1 MAHALLPYLLLVE
14 DNPGDARLTQAMFD
28 EAPGAA
34 STLAC
39 VTTATAAQQ
48 WLDTHPGCVA
58 ILLDL
63 GLPDCQGLEAV
74 DLLKAHT
81 GDVPIVVLTGIDND
95 QLGLAAVVA
104 GAQDYLVKGS
114 FDAALLRRSLSYAV
128 QRKQVERALVER
140 ALHDELTGLPSRRL
154 LVDRIGSAQRRCAR
168 DALQGALLFL
178 DLDRFKQVNDQ
189 YGHATGDAVLR
200 EVARRLAAVLRA
212 SDTLAR
218 VGGDE
223 FVVLLPSVTGP
234 LDAEGVGQKLIE
246 AVLALDSVDGCDVAF
261 DASVGIT
268 LFQAEGMDADV
279 LLHRADAA
287 MYAAK
292 QAGGGRTWVL

>member
-1 MAHALLPYLLLVE
+1 MANASVPYILLVE
-14 DNPGDARLTQAMFD
+14 DNPGDARLTRAMFD

-34 STLAC
+34 SPLAC
-39 VTTATAAQQ
+39 VASAAGAQQ
-48 WLDTHPGCVA
+48 WLDTHPGCIA

-74 DLLKAHT
+74 GLVKAHAD
-81 GDVPIVVLTGIDND
+81 DVPIVVLTGLDND

-140 ALHDELTGLPSRRL
+140 TLHDELTGLPSRRL
-154 LVDRIGSAQRRCAR
+154 LVDRIGSAQRRCVR
-168 DALQGALLFL
+168 DAQQGALLFL

-189 YGHATGDAVLR
+189 FGHATGDAVLR
-200 EVARRLAAVLRA
+200 EVAKRLLAVLRA

-223 FVVLLPSVTGP
+223 FVVLLPLVSGRQ
-234 LDAEGVGQKLIE
+234 DAESVGQKLIE
-246 AVLALDSVDGCDVAF
+246 AVVTLDSVDGCDVSF
-261 DASVGIT
+261 NASVGIAF
-268 LFQAEGMDADV
+268 FQAESLDADV